1 MFRFTLALIGAM
13 LCIQGA
19 AAQDYPNRPIRFLQ
33 GFAPGGNADTIA
45 RVLAKARNRP
55 AGASSTSEGG
65 RRRQPR
71 FGRCG

>member
-45 RVLAKARNRP
+45 RVLA
-55 AGASSTSEGG
+55 EEL
-65 RRRQPR
+65 
-71 FGRCG
+71 